1 MDMDKRKK
9 AFDALISI
17 GYSHKAA
24 YAHLSG
30 KRLPRYSAM
39 AELDRKGVIP
49 FSAWLDI
56 RAYLNDTPT
65 TPPASRAP
73 GAENAQKETA

>member
-1 MDMDKRKK
+1 MTRQKLIEILKQDYQSIHTVQAIACGRRKPNP
-9 AFDALISI
+9 DL
-17 GYSHKAA
+17 
-24 YAHLSG
+24 
-30 KRLPRYSAM
+30 RYQY
-39 AELDRKGVIP
+39 EKKYGIP

-65 TPPASRAP
+65 TPATSRAP